1 MSSNRQNIAACQLVI
16 GVDAQPD
23 DIDAL
28 WHTRI
33 VPFARNLANQTR
45 TPRARV
51 AVLHE
56 PDPTWPAQ
64 AQRLIA
70 RLTYAT
76 GDHTIRIDHIGSTSV
91 PGLPAKNLV
100 DIQVVVADMTTAH
113 TVAHAAT
120 AAGFVR
126 VAGPISTQDRHGIEH
141 PEEVVVDADPGR
153 PTNVNIRA
161 VTDPIWRETLCFRD
175 WLRAD
180 KTSRDEY
187 LAQTCARQ
195 PNQEC
200 RRIL

>member
-1 MSSNRQNIAACQLVI
+1 M
-16 GVDAQPD
+16 
-23 DIDAL
+23 
-28 WHTRI
+28 
-33 VPFARNLANQTR
+33 
-45 TPRARV
+45 
-51 AVLHE
+51 LHE
-56 PDPTWPAQ
+56 PDPTWPAE

-113 TVAHAAT
+113 TVADAAT

-187 LAQTCARQ
+187 LARKRALANQTRNVDEYSDEKIPWISAAADRAEAWATATGWT
-195 PNQEC
+195 P
-200 RRIL
+200 